1 MSDYTV
7 RQAKYPDE
15 VWRVPIDWTAILEGS
30 SIVGTPTAVPIG
42 VNVDAIIQL
51 GNITVVTVS
60 GGQNAFDTT
69 PKIEL
74 LATTS
79 LGEKLGFN
87 LGITLRPR

>member
-1 MSDYTV
+1 MSDYTI
-7 RQAKYPDE
+7 RQGKYPDE
-15 VWRVPIDWTAILEGS
+15 TWRIPISWTTVLEGS
-30 SIVGTPTAVPIG
+30 AIVGTPTAIAIG
-42 VNVDAIIQL
+42 VNVDSIIQL
-51 GNITVVTVS
+51 GDVTVLTIS
-60 GGQNAFDTT
+60 GGQNSFDTT